1 MLPFRGAMEITA
13 TPPPGVAV
21 HSTAARPGALGLLR
35 EAFAEIL
42 SRQRLIRYLV
52 RADLK
57 KKGAD
62 TLLGNIWWVVDPLL
76 QMVVYVILVTVITQR
91 ALNDY
96 PLFVFCAILPWKW
109 FTTSINDAI
118 GSVVGQERL
127 IKQLQFP
134 KVILPTATTAAAI
147 LNFAFGF
154 IPLMALIVVFYMD
167 RLSWHIVL
175 VPLVAVVQ
183 FTFTLALAYLVSS
196 INVFYRDI
204 ANISRH
210 ALRLW
215 FYLSPGLYSTAQLQ
229 TLSAKNPI
237 VGQLMQLNP
246 FYTFFESYRNVI
258 YGTVDGR
265 ASWPLW
271 EHLLVWFGVSLVLLA
286 LTTLVF
292 KRLEPAFAKVL

>member
-1 MLPFRGAMEITA
+1 MDITA

-21 HSTAARPGALGLLR
+21 RSTATRPGALGLLR
-35 EAFAEIL
+35 EAAAEIL

-62 TLLGNIWWVVDPLL
+62 TLLGNVWWVVDPLL
-76 QMVVYVILVTVITQR
+76 QMVVYVILVTVITNR
-91 ALNDY
+91 PVADF

-134 KVILPTATTAAAI
+134 KLILPTATTIGAVA
-147 LNFAFGF
+147 NFAFGF
-154 IPLMALIVVFYMD
+154 IPLMALIVLFYAD

-183 FTFTLALAYLVSS
+183 FVFTLSLAYFLSS
-196 INVFYRDI
+196 VNVFFRDV
-204 ANISRH
+204 ANVSRH
-210 ALRLW
+210 VLRLW
-215 FYLSPGLYSTAQLQ
+215 FYLSPGLYSTTQLQ

-237 VGQLMQLNP
+237 IGQVMQLNP

-258 YGTVDGR
+258 YGTSDGR

-271 EHLLVWFGVSLVLLA
+271 DHLLVWLAISLVLLA
-286 LTTLVF
+286 LTTITF
-292 KRLEPAFAKVL
+292 KRLEPTFAKVL